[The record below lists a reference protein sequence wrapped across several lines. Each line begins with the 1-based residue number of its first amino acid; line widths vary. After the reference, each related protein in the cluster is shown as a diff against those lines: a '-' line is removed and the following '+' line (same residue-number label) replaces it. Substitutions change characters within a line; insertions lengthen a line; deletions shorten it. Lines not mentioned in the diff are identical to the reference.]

1 MQEPDF
7 LRLAHCSAPDQTN
20 DLALFLLSVQWS
32 RILYS
37 IRKKKKNSHIP
48 LLTQFK
54 YDEKQRVPNRSVRY
68 PNNPVSHIHFFLF
81 TNISAAFCYND
92 RELNGAVYYIQTSG
106 LTRYW
111 YLKSERLLMI
121 LDNIETKYAEYWE
134 KSDSNGNSV
143 LDDTVFLSYEW
154 DTFFCISFIYLNLHF
169 ISFSYSQ
176 IIEEYFFNVSFLFLV
191 AVSSPIRIFLSISK

>member
-1 MQEPDF
+1 MIADIIF
-7 LRLAHCSAPDQTN
+7 D
-20 DLALFLLSVQWS
+20 
-32 RILYS
+32 
-37 IRKKKKNSHIP
+37 KKKEKKSHIP

-176 IIEEYFFNVSFLFLV
+176 IIEKYFFNVSFLFLV

>member
-1 MQEPDF
+1 MIADIIF
-7 LRLAHCSAPDQTN
+7 D
-20 DLALFLLSVQWS
+20 
-32 RILYS
+32 
-37 IRKKKKNSHIP
+37 KKKEKKSHIP

-68 PNNPVSHIHFFLF
+68 PNNPVSNIHFFLF

-111 YLKSERLLMI
+111 YLNSERLLMI

-143 LDDTVFLSYEW
+143 LDGTVFLSYEW
-154 DTFFCISFIYLNLHF
+154 DTFFF
-169 ISFSYSQ
+169 
-176 IIEEYFFNVSFLFLV
+176 YFFHIFKSTFYFIFIFTNNW
-191 AVSSPIRIFLSISK
+191 RIFLQCLFSFPSGSFKSNQNISFYFKIDENIRLTI